1 MVFNMRQYRG
11 MPDESNIRIIFNGPI
26 CSDDI
31 DGINEVLQKHLE
43 TDGVSLSASQSV
55 FSVFIEQINNM
66 MMYSAEKEQKK
77 DTESNITELSKGHL
91 TLGTQGTSY
100 FIQSG
105 NPVTN
110 NSAGILKTR
119 IDHLNT
125 LDKKELRQ
133 YYMERMKAENDN
145 PESKGA
151 GIGLIE
157 IARRSSSPIE
167 YEFEPYNDE
176 LQYFTM
182 YITVEQVG
190 K

>member
-1 MVFNMRQYRG
+1 MFNMRQYRD
-11 MPDESNIRIIFNGPI
+11 MLNDNNIHVIYSGSIWSGG
-26 CSDDI
+26 I
-31 DGINEVLQKHLE
+31 DAIADVIQKHLE
-43 TDGVSLSASQSV
+43 LNGVPLSASQSV
-55 FSVFIEQINNM
+55 FSIFIEQINNII
-66 MMYSAEKEQKK
+66 MYSAEKELKSDQNGNKV
-77 DTESNITELSKGHL
+77 ELSKGDFI
-91 TLGTQGTSY
+91 LGIRDTTY

-125 LDKKELRQ
+125 LDKKEIRQ
-133 YYMERMKAENDN
+133 YYMERVKAENDN

-167 YEFEPYNDE
+167 YDFEPFNND

-182 YITVEQVG
+182 YITVEL
-190 K
+190 